1 MIEWDLV
8 LAIGLGF
15 FLAKILDMVFIIVPL
30 ATIKTVG
37 EWLSKA
43 KVKK

>member
-30 ATIKTVG
+30 SIVKGIG
-37 EWLSKA
+37 EWLSK
-43 KVKK
+43 K